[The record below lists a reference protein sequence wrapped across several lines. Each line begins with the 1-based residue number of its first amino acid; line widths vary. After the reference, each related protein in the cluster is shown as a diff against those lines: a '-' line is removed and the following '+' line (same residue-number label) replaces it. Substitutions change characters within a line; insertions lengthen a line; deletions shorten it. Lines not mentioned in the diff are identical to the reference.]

1 MSKGKLGII
10 IALIVISISLIA
22 VIIVFMNNR
31 NTEAPIMSVEDLK
44 NSLTPEEKQEL
55 KELQN
60 ETNSIFDKPFEE
72 LPPKV
77 QNAISPPFL
86 KEGLDNLIN
95 R

>member
-55 KELQN
+55 QN
-60 ETNSIFDKPFEE
+60 GTNSIFDTPFKE

>member
-44 NSLTPEEKQEL
+44 NSLTPEEKHEL

-60 ETNSIFDKPFEE
+60 GTNSIFDTPFEE